1 MKLKAAVVD
10 SAVMLGLDEVV
21 VALES
26 DETPTGD
33 VADEINRLVRCA
45 NLVAGELASDLMP
58 LKTREKL
65 TFSPSAAYTA
75 FSHAPIDIYS
85 VTDERGNAV
94 RFREFFDRAEVS
106 ENGDYEVEYS
116 YAPAAAGLDDEMPYP
131 ALPPFVLA
139 QGIAREYCVIS
150 GMTEEASVWDQRF
163 NASVAARVRPKKEVR
178 VRRRAWV

>member
-21 VALES
+21 SALES

-75 FSHAPIDIYS
+75 FR
-85 VTDERGNAV
+85 T
-94 RFREFFDRAEVS
+94 
-106 ENGDYEVEYS
+106 
-116 YAPAAAGLDDEMPYP
+116 
-131 ALPPFVLA
+131 
-139 QGIAREYCVIS
+139 
-150 GMTEEASVWDQRF
+150 
-163 NASVAARVRPKKEVR
+163 
-178 VRRRAWV
+178 RR